1 MAHLEIGDILGRKI
15 FFGIWLLVYSIM
27 IFIFSSRPEVGVE
40 QYFYGQ
46 DKVMHF
52 FIYGIHA
59 FLCLLTLSNR
69 ILLLKF
75 IQYFLALI
83 LSISYGIFNEIYQYF
98 IPEREYSFGDII
110 ANSLGVIT
118 FLILVY
124 IFQNKKRET
133 KVPGTKVYIRR
144 GL

>member
-1 MAHLEIGDILGRKI
+1 MGDGLGRKI
-15 FFGIWLLVYSIM
+15 FFWVLLMAYSVL

-40 QYFYGQ
+40 QLFYGQ
-46 DKVMHF
+46 DKVIHF
-52 FIYGIHA
+52 VIYGIHT
-59 FLCLLTLSNR
+59 FLCLLTLCDK

-83 LSISYGIFNEIYQYF
+83 FSVSYGIFNEIYQYF
-98 IPEREYSFGDII
+98 IPEREFSFGDIL

-124 IFQNKKRET
+124 IFQNKKRK
-133 KVPGTKVYIRR
+133 KVIF
-144 GL
+144 

>member
-1 MAHLEIGDILGRKI
+1 MGHLEIGDILGRKI

-59 FLCLLTLSNR
+59 FLCLLILSDR

-75 IQYFLALI
+75 IQYFLALVF
-83 LSISYGIFNEIYQYF
+83 SVSYGIFNEIYQYF
-98 IPEREYSFGDII
+98 IPKREFSFGDII
-110 ANSLGVIT
+110 TNSLGVIT

-124 IFQNKKRET
+124 IFQNKKR
-133 KVPGTKVYIRR
+133 KNVNKGAWHKS
-144 GL
+144 LH

>member
-1 MAHLEIGDILGRKI
+1 VGRKT
-15 FFGIWLLVYSIM
+15 FFWMLLVVYSM
-27 IFIFSSRPEVGVE
+27 VIFIFSSRPEVGVE

-52 FIYGIHA
+52 VIYGIHT
-59 FLCLLTLSNR
+59 FLCLLTLCDK

-83 LSISYGIFNEIYQYF
+83 LSVSYGIFNEIYQYF
-98 IPEREYSFGDII
+98 IPEREFSFGDIL
-110 ANSLGVIT
+110 ANSLGIIT

-124 IFQNKKRET
+124 TFQNKKQKKYSKRHS
-133 KVPGTKVYIRR
+133 IQNN
-144 GL
+144 

>member
-1 MAHLEIGDILGRKI
+1 LGDILGRKI
-15 FFGIWLLVYSIM
+15 FFWILLIIYSVV

-52 FIYGIHA
+52 VIYGIHT
-59 FLCLLTLSNR
+59 FFCLLTLCDRMLS
-69 ILLLKF
+69 LKS

-83 LSISYGIFNEIYQYF
+83 LSVSYGIFNEIYQYF
-98 IPEREYSFGDII
+98 IPEREFSFGDILT
-110 ANSLGVIT
+110 NSLGIIT

-124 IFQNKKRET
+124 IFQNKKQ
-133 KVPGTKVYIRR
+133 KKGNKSAWHKSSH
-144 GL
+144 